1 MYIKL
6 DENGLPT
13 GNPITDENLVYILG
27 DIIYSPNLNLSSL
40 QALGYAVFN
49 YTNSP
54 EVGEYQIAEQDGYS
68 WDGEQAWQ
76 KWKVREMIAE
86 EKSRVDFLKA
96 AEEEIRHQKT
106 QEFKYNLIK
115 NLEEDSSFKETV
127 ITLLFGANTT
137 INTNSTS

>member
-27 DIIYSPNLNLSSL
+27 DIINSPNLNLSSL
-40 QALGYAVFN
+40 LALGYAVFN

-76 KWKVREMIAE
+76 KWKVREMTPE
-86 EKSRVDFLKA
+86 EKLEIDARKKTFEDMEISR
-96 AEEEIRHQKT
+96 Q
-106 QEFKYNLIK
+106 QSFKINLIK
-115 NLEEDSSFKETV
+115 NLEEDSVFKEA
-127 ITLLFGANTT
+127 IINLLFGANT
-137 INTNSTS
+137 ISNTNSTS